1 MTVALALRALPPRH
15 FSVLSKY
22 LTNIMLK
29 SLTVVLAALICCT
42 ACTRRDTTDP
52 WNTPAL
58 ATDSLFNLSYDTDTA
73 QKLDLYL
80 PQARSSD
87 STPLLIVIHGG
98 AWSSGDKAD
107 MTPWVQVMRQRL
119 PGWAIANINYR
130 LASAAPP
137 YNFFPAQETDL
148 QQAVKYLYDR
158 RIQHHY
164 SDRIVLLGYSSGGQ
178 MALLHSYKRF
188 TPVAIKAALS
198 LSGPSDMADLYQF
211 QPPNIQYGMQLLMGG
226 TPTSNPTLY
235 AQSSPRTFV
244 AAHVPQ
250 TFLVQG
256 GLDSVVPY
264 TQTAALQA
272 QLQTA
277 GVRNSYIFYPGEK
290 HVYNDSTLYKVIDT
304 ASSWLRRYV
313 K

>member
-1 MTVALALRALPPRH
+1 
-15 FSVLSKY
+15 
-22 LTNIMLK
+22 MLK
-29 SLTVVLAALICCT
+29 SLTVALT
-42 ACTRRDTTDP
+42 ALLLFAACTRRDTTDP

-58 ATDSLFNLSYDTDTA
+58 AADSLFNLAYDSDTA

-80 PQARSSD
+80 PQGRSAD

-98 AWSSGDKAD
+98 AWMSGDKRD

-119 PGWAIANINYR
+119 PGWAIANTNYR
-130 LASAAPP
+130 LASATPP

-148 QQAVKYLYDR
+148 QLAVKYLYDR
-158 RIQHHY
+158 RMQHHY

-178 MALLHSYKRF
+178 LALLHSYKRF
-188 TPVAIKAALS
+188 DPVGIKAAVA
-198 LSGPSDMADLYQF
+198 LSGPSDMADLYQY
-211 QPPNIQYGMQLLMGG
+211 QPINVQYGMQLLMGG

-235 AQSSPRTFV
+235 AQSSAKTYV
-244 AAHVPQ
+244 ASHVPQ

-272 QLQTA
+272 QLQSA
-277 GVRNSYIFYPGEK
+277 GVRNSYIFYPNEK

-304 ASSWLRRYV
+304 ASHWLQRYV
-313 K
+313 H